1 LLTVTHINHFA
12 KQRVGLLSGRWFVS
26 HQTARVLASFQHGC
40 WYQEIQLVNTLGG
53 EKLKPYRCSKVH
65 ELEEM
70 PIII

>member
-1 LLTVTHINHFA
+1 
-12 KQRVGLLSGRWFVS
+12 
-26 HQTARVLASFQHGC
+26 VLASFLHGC